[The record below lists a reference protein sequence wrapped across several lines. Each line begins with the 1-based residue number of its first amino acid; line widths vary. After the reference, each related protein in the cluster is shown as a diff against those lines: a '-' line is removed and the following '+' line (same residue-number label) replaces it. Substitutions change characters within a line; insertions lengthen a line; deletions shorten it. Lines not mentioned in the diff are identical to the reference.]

1 MHRTMVR
8 SRPRPQGRGARNKVA
23 RARRVVGAEHS
34 RPRPQG
40 RARGIK
46 SPAGLNRPRPQGRG
60 HMSKVPRAEKR

>member
-8 SRPRPQGRGARNKVA
+8 SRPRPSRASLKVS
-23 RARRVVGAEHS
+23 RAAYGVVGAEQS
-34 RPRPQG
+34 RARPQG

-46 SPAGLNRPRPQGRG
+46 SPAGLNRSRPKGRG

>member
-8 SRPRPQGRGARNKVA
+8 RPRPSRASLKG
-23 RARRVVGAEHS
+23 RARRVVGAEQS
-34 RPRPQG
+34 RARPQG

-46 SPAGLNRPRPQGRG
+46 SPAGLSRPRPKGRG

>member
-8 SRPRPQGRGARNKVA
+8 SRPRPSRASLKGLARGIW
-23 RARRVVGAEHS
+23 
-34 RPRPQG
+34 G

-46 SPAGLNRPRPQGRG
+46 SPAGLKGRG